1 MFRQSILNSL
11 HVHYLWSFIFFFMY
25 GVAAGQATVSPH
37 KSVINLGNDLP
48 HVIITD
54 FKVFNQP
61 LPVDSLLKLRTIE
74 LPSDRNTFSIS
85 FALTGTPQPDTLV
98 YYYKLDGAEKD
109 WVQAQ
114 KPITVNYTLLQPGG
128 YTFLVKAQ
136 NKKGTIITGITKLPI
151 VIRIPFWLSW
161 WFILLGCLLFI
172 AVIYYF
178 HRQSINRILAI
189 EAIRQ
194 KVARDLHDDMGS
206 TLSTINIL
214 STMAKNKLG
223 EDPVKAS
230 EFLTMISDNSSRMME
245 AMDDIV
251 WSINPANDS
260 MEKIVAR
267 MRGFATE
274 VLEAKDIDL
283 TFTASGDVQSIHLD
297 MEQRRDFFLIYKE
310 AINNIAKY
318 AHCKKVTI
326 SLTYSQQKLLLSI
339 EDDGIGFEVAAAD
352 DGNGLNNMRKRSEN
366 LGGDFI
372 IESKPGN
379 GTTVRLQ
386 ITIT

>member
-1 MFRQSILNSL
+1 MRYLLLFILLLIYGTVQAQSP
-11 HVHYLWSFIFFFMY
+11 
-25 GVAAGQATVSPH
+25 VAPH
-37 KSVINLGNDLP
+37 KSTINLGNTLP
-48 HVIITD
+48 HVAITD
-54 FKVFNQP
+54 FKIFNQS
-61 LPVDSLLKLRTIE
+61 LQVDSLLKLRKIE
-74 LPSDRNTFSIS
+74 LSNDRNTFSIS
-85 FALTGTPQPDTLV
+85 FTLTGMPQSDTLV
-98 YYYKLDGAEKD
+98 YSYKLDGAEKD
-109 WVQAQ
+109 WMQTP
-114 KPITVNYTLLQPGG
+114 KPITVNYTLLPPGS

-136 NKKGTIITGITKLPI
+136 NQNKTFSTAITKLPI
-151 VIRIPFWLSW
+151 LIRIPFWLSW
-161 WFILLGCLLFI
+161 WFILLCCLLFTSI
-172 AVIYYF
+172 IYYF
-178 HRQSINRILAI
+178 HRQSVNRILAI

-214 STMAKNKLG
+214 SMMAKNKLG

-230 EFLTMISDNSSRMME
+230 EFLSKISDNSSRMME

-260 MEKIVAR
+260 MDKIVAR

-283 TFTASGDVQSIHLD
+283 SFNVTGDIHSIHLD

-318 AHCKKVTI
+318 AHCKKVSI
-326 SLTYSQQKLLLSI
+326 SLLSSPHMLALTI
-339 EDDGIGFEVAAAD
+339 EDNGVGFNVESAD
-352 DGNGLNNMRKRSEN
+352 TGNGLSNMRKRAEN
-366 LGGDFI
+366 FGDNFSI
-372 IESKPGN
+372 QSQQGH

-386 ITIT
+386 LTIT